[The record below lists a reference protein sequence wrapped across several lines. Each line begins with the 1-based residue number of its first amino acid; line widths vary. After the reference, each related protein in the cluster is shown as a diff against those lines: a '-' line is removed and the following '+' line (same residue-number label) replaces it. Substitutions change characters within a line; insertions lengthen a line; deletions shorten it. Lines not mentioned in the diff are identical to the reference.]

1 MLNLLTKTVIPCDT
15 QPLKVIFF
23 GTIWPE
29 PSASAAGVRTM
40 SLLKIT
46 REMGCDV
53 HFCAPA
59 RIHMAPIA
67 VFDTLG
73 VKAHGLGAINSA
85 EVDDCVQEIQPDL
98 VIFDRFITEEMFGW
112 RVRNVCPE
120 AAHVIDTQDLHF
132 LRHARQHVVEEQ
144 LVYSDSNLWD
154 PASAPQSIAPSPST
168 TPGTNGSWSSP
179 PSHLLSS
186 TPSPPS
192 RHNNPYKSS
201 TSSDSMVAHA
211 SSAACLITDVEYY
224 RQSLS
229 KYGPMLDQDTDQL
242 RDIVTASKRV
252 NVLQVAKRYPVVHA
266 NMMREL
272 AAIHR
277 SDLTLVVSHF
287 EKDLLIRHLG
297 VSPDKI
303 EVAPFFYENIPHT
316 TWKQFKNKVGFSM
329 IGHFKHPPNRDGVHW
344 MKHEIWP
351 RIKRS
356 IPSATIDIFGAHPE
370 KSDMALTDSSTGFR
384 VVGTLKAE
392 ELTSRLQRARV
403 NLAPLRYGAGI
414 KGKIAEN
421 WFSGTP
427 CVTTSIGA
435 ESMTSYLR
443 QSDGTMSQSFGGDIA
458 DTAEEFARAAVSLYI
473 DATRWHRA
481 RAAGYEILT
490 HNFNM
495 ISNGPLI
502 QDALWRVVEDR
513 EKLRDGNLTGAILWS
528 AGYRYN
534 EMFGRFVQ
542 MKTLASQQQASKF
555 VAETKSAAVTDS
567 SQTSAPNPAEIYAKE
582 KEDQEVNKARGLE
595 HDNQPK
601 EHPSRETFSPRSTL
615 SAPSSSA
622 QSANHQQQPSTRSEV
637 DDKNRQFV
645 FGVLAAEQERLSNA
659 RNTKI
664 RKSSKP
670 DLADID
676 ESAFVS
682 FKKTLTK

>member
-1 MLNLLTKTVIPCDT
+1 
-15 QPLKVIFF
+15 
-23 GTIWPE
+23 
-29 PSASAAGVRTM
+29 
-40 SLLKIT
+40 
-46 REMGCDV
+46 
-53 HFCAPA
+53 
-59 RIHMAPIA
+59 MAPIA
-67 VFDTLG
+67 VFDMLG
-73 VKAHGLGAINSA
+73 IQAHGLGAINSA
-85 EVDDCVQEIQPDL
+85 EVDECVQEIQPDL

-132 LRHARQHVVEEQ
+132 LRHARQHIVEEQ
-144 LVYSDSNLWD
+144 LVVSDSHLWD
-154 PASAPQSIAPSPST
+154 PSSSPQLAATSVSNTTGTSASLFSSSLLPLSS
-168 TPGTNGSWSSP
+168 SSP
-179 PSHLLSS
+179 P
-186 TPSPPS
+186 T
-192 RHNNPYKSS
+192 RHNNPYTASVNSKSS
-201 TSSDSMVAHA
+201 SGDA
-211 SSAACLITDVEYY
+211 SSAACLITDVDYY
-224 RQSLS
+224 RQSLL
-229 KYGPMLDQDTDQL
+229 KYGPMLDQSTDPL
-242 RDIVTASKRV
+242 RNIVTASKRV
-252 NVLQVAKRYPVVHA
+252 NVMQVAKRYPVVHA

-277 SDLTLVVSHF
+277 SDLVLLVSHF

-297 VSPDKI
+297 VSPNKL
-303 EVAPFFYENIPHT
+303 EVAPFFYENVPHT

-370 KSDMALTDSSTGFR
+370 KSDMALTDTSTGFR
-384 VVGTLKAE
+384 VVGTLKPE
-392 ELTSRLQRARV
+392 ELTTRLQRARL

-443 QSDGTMSQSFGGDIA
+443 QAVGTMAQSFGGDIA
-458 DTAEEFARAAVSLYI
+458 DTAEEFAQAAVSLYI

-495 ISNGPLI
+495 AINGPQI
-502 QDALWRVVEDR
+502 QDALWRVVE
-513 EKLRDGNLTGAILWS
+513 EQGQLRDANLMGAILWS

-542 MKTLASQQQASKF
+542 MKTLASQQQATKF
-555 VAETKSAAVTDS
+555 VNDTKTAVTAAAAASTSSSLSTPPSSSKDS
-567 SQTSAPNPAEIYAKE
+567 KLAESYPNES
-582 KEDQEVNKARGLE
+582 EDQEVNKARRLE
-595 HDNQPK
+595 HYV
-601 EHPSRETFSPRSTL
+601 HPNNDAKRTNRETFTPHSSNKTATHLPQDQQEGAR
-615 SAPSSSA
+615 AAQPSSFG
-622 QSANHQQQPSTRSEV
+622 QSSEV
-637 DDKNRQFV
+637 DEKNRQFV
-645 FGVLAAEQERLSNA
+645 FGVLAAEQERLSSTRNA
-659 RNTKI
+659 KA
-664 RKSSKP
+664 SSRTNKAH
-670 DLADID
+670 LSDID

-682 FKKTLTK
+682 FKKSLTK